1 MSVIYI
7 SVSGQIVSSV
17 YKDEMYL
24 FVIMVSAIR
33 PEWIS
38 SRMRSNTA
46 MQVSVLSDHTC
57 MCVPTEIPCLLRTC
71 SREVNIPFFGFR
83 NHRSTIRCNSSP
95 SAR

>member
-7 SVSGQIVSSV
+7 SASGQMVSSV

-24 FVIMVSAIR
+24 FVITVSATR

-38 SRMRSNTA
+38 SRMRSSTA
-46 MQVSVLSDHTC
+46 VQVSVFSDHTC
-57 MCVPTEIPCLLRTC
+57 MCVPTKIPCLLRTC
-71 SREVNIPFFGFR
+71 SRKVDIPFFRFR
-83 NHRSTIRCNSSP
+83 NHRAAIRCNSSP